1 MQTRSV
7 LFSIAI
13 ALAGADLASAGSLPD
28 TSYSLGPQDKLRIK
42 VYDWRTGAGEMH
54 EWPALTG
61 EFVVGASGEV
71 SLPLVGEIPAARGT
85 TTALAASLSERLQKK
100 IGLAQPPD
108 VSVEVLT
115 YRPFFIM
122 GQVDKPGQ
130 YDYRPGMTV
139 LQAVSTAGGF
149 TKLTDTNLLGFERD
163 ALVERGELRVLA
175 TERTQLQA
183 RQARIDA
190 VLAGA
195 STISFPDE
203 LTSRRT
209 DPDVD
214 RALREE
220 SLLFSGSR
228 DALHSQTELFSQARM
243 LTQREVETLAAKDA
257 SLGHQFDL
265 TKKELDQV
273 ATLVSKGLAV
283 VPRQL
288 ALEQSASQFESNR
301 LDVQLA
307 SLRARQEIARIDRD
321 VIDLQNRQHSAAL
334 NEASEVRARLAAIA
348 ERVQTAQSLIYQS
361 EVRAP
366 QMTRTDGRRTRQPPD
381 YSVTRQIDGISKTQV
396 MDEGDVIRPGDTIRV
411 EPAQDRSVAG
421 IK

>member
-1 MQTRSV
+1 MQTRFF

-13 ALAGADLASAGSLPD
+13 ALASTGLASAGSAID
-28 TSYSLGPQDKLRIK
+28 TSYGLGPQDKLRIK

-71 SLPLVGEIPAARGT
+71 SLPLVGEIPAAGGT
-85 TTALAASLSERLQKK
+85 TTALAEALSERLQKK
-100 IGLAQPPD
+100 IGLAQQPD
-108 VSVEVLT
+108 VSVEVLS

-122 GQVDKPGQ
+122 GQVEKPGE

-149 TKLTDTNLLGFERD
+149 TRLTDTNLLGFERD

-195 STISFPDE
+195 SVISFPDE
-203 LTSRRT
+203 LASRRT

-214 RALREE
+214 RVLREE

-228 DALHSQTELFSQARM
+228 DTLRSQTELFNQART
-243 LTQREVETLAAKDA
+243 LTQREVETLAAKDV

-288 ALEQSASQFESNR
+288 ALEQSASQFESSR

-307 SLRARQEIARIDRD
+307 SLRARQEIAKIDRD

-334 NEASEVRARLAAIA
+334 TEASEVRARLAAIA
-348 ERVQTAQSLIYQS
+348 ERIQTAQSLIYQS
-361 EVRAP
+361 EVRGP
-366 QMTRTDGRRTRQPPD
+366 QITQTDGRRTRQPPI
-381 YSVTRQIDGISKTQV
+381 YSVTRQVDGLSKTQV

-411 EPAQDRSVAG
+411 EPAQDQSVAG